1 MSENVSGNGMAPGEE
16 VVATNLHEEEARN
29 RWKIYTVIF
38 AALFVLTILELYVN
52 RIFSEKSAQ
61 VAVLVALML
70 AKASLVVLYYMHLR
84 WESRVLRWLII
95 IPFFA
100 AVFFL
105 TILLWV

>member
-1 MSENVSGNGMAPGEE
+1 MSETVTGNGMAPGEE
-16 VVATNLHEEEARN
+16 AVVTDPHEEEARN

-38 AALFVLTILELYVN
+38 VALFVLTVLELYVGSL
-52 RIFSEKSAQ
+52 FSEKSAQ

>member
-1 MSENVSGNGMAPGEE
+1 MTPGEGA
-16 VVATNLHEEEARN
+16 VVADPHEEEARN
-29 RWKIYTVIF
+29 RWKIYTVVF
-38 AALFVLTILELYVN
+38 VALFVLTILELYVN
-52 RIFSEKSAQ
+52 RLFDVKSEQ

-84 WESRVLRWLII
+84 WESRILRWLII

>member
-1 MSENVSGNGMAPGEE
+1 MSETVIGNGMAPGEE
-16 VVATNLHEEEARN
+16 AVVTDPHEEEARN

-38 AALFVLTILELYVN
+38 VALFVLTVLELYVGSL
-52 RIFSEKSAQ
+52 FSEKSAQ

>member
-1 MSENVSGNGMAPGEE
+1 MSENVTGNGMAPGEGA
-16 VVATNLHEEEARN
+16 VVVDPHEEEARN
-29 RWKIYTVIF
+29 RWKIYTVVF
-38 AALFVLTILELYVN
+38 VALFALTILELYVN
-52 RIFSEKSAQ
+52 KLFTEKSAQ
-61 VAVLVALML
+61 VTVLVALML
-70 AKASLVVLYYMHLR
+70 AKATLVVMYYMHLR

>member
-1 MSENVSGNGMAPGEE
+1 MVTDP
-16 VVATNLHEEEARN
+16 HEKEARD

-38 AALFVLTILELYVN
+38 VALFALTILELYVG
-52 RIFSEKSAQ
+52 RLLSEKSAQ

-70 AKASLVVLYYMHLR
+70 AKASLVVLCYMHLR

>member
-1 MSENVSGNGMAPGEE
+1 MSENVAGNGMAPGEG
-16 VVATNLHEEEARN
+16 VAVADPHEEEARN
-29 RWKIYTVIF
+29 RWKIYAVVF
-38 AALFVLTILELYVN
+38 VALFVLTILELYIN
-52 RIFSEKSAQ
+52 RLISDKSGQ

-70 AKASLVVLYYMHLR
+70 AKAALVVLFYMHLR

-95 IPFFA
+95 VPFFA

>member
-1 MSENVSGNGMAPGEE
+1 MSENVTGNGMTPGEGA
-16 VVATNLHEEEARN
+16 VVADPHEEEARN
-29 RWKIYTVIF
+29 RWKIYTVVF
-38 AALFVLTILELYVN
+38 VALFVLTILELYVN
-52 RIFSEKSAQ
+52 RLFDVKSEQ

-105 TILLWV
+105 AILLWV